1 MRLQLVIVKNVK
13 TLARFSIRR
22 DVYDIP
28 FIIPMMCYRVT
39 VLPSPKIT
47 SNLPSWTSL
56 VSTRIKSRARSHRCR
71 SSSLQG
77 FRSGGRG
84 WLVGCQVRGT
94 CVMCK
99 KYMCKYIESI
109 YNHIYIYNHTYSH
122 WHIIALRK
130 ANLFNH
136 QSHWFPSKDRL
147 NGLGCHLAML
157 LLAWRYQRYLIGR
170 ALDQRAKTEAYLVK
184 ELLKNMKL
192 QMHLRNHKNANNFLK
207 TNGFFT
213 SSWCIY
219 LTSIWLRYRFNVKY

>member
-109 YNHIYIYNHTYSH
+109 YNHIYIIIHTVIDILSP
-122 WHIIALRK
+122 WGK
-130 ANLFNH
+130 PTCSTTN
-136 QSHWFPSKDRL
+136 
-147 NGLGCHLAML
+147 
-157 LLAWRYQRYLIGR
+157 LIGF
-170 ALDQRAKTEAYLVK
+170 LVK
-184 ELLKNMKL
+184 IVWMVWVV
-192 QMHLRNHKNANNFLK
+192 
-207 TNGFFT
+207 T
-213 SSWCIY
+213 
-219 LTSIWLRYRFNVKY
+219 

>member
-1 MRLQLVIVKNVK
+1 ML
-13 TLARFSIRR
+13 
-22 DVYDIP
+22 P
-28 FIIPMMCYRVT
+28 CYRVT
-39 VLPSPKIT
+39 VRRLASPKIT

-77 FRSGGRG
+77 FRSGRRG

-99 KYMCKYIESI
+99 EYMCKYVESI
-109 YNHIYIYNHTYSH
+109 YNQIYIYNHTYSH

-157 LLAWRYQRYLIGR
+157 LLAWPL
-170 ALDQRAKTEAYLVK
+170 ALSTILDRE
-184 ELLKNMKL
+184 
-192 QMHLRNHKNANNFLK
+192 
-207 TNGFFT
+207 GSWST
-213 SSWCIY
+213 SQNWSLPCKG
-219 LTSIWLRYRFNVKY
+219 VVEKYEIADAFKKPQKCK